1 METHKASILFARVS
15 SKDQEETGYSLPAQ
29 LKLLN
34 EYTKRSELYLKPVKE
49 FAIAESASAQKQRVI
64 FREMIKF
71 ATDNH
76 IKIIICEKIDRITRS
91 IKDAAEINMWLEE
104 DKEREIHCVK
114 ESIVVSANLPAHQK
128 LLWHMKV
135 TIAQFYI
142 DNLGEE
148 VRKGQA
154 QKATQGWFPSKPPI
168 GYKTIG
174 DNGHKIHILDD
185 DKAPLVKKMFELYS
199 TGNHSLKSITIL
211 MEEIGLRNDNR
222 RPLVKSRIAE
232 LLVNPYY
239 IGRFIWKDKLY
250 EGKQQALISED
261 LFNKVGD
268 MLKSKTTPKS
278 KKHNF
283 IFKGLFKCN
292 ECHGTIT
299 WEVQKGIVYGHCNHY
314 RNCSQKAWVKEA
326 DVKPEVE
333 RFIKNLEIKNK
344 RIIEWMREALK
355 SKYKEE
361 NEVYT
366 HSVDELHLEK
376 NRIQK
381 MLDNL
386 YDDKLSERIDLDTYN
401 SKFEQLKSKKLE
413 TEQIINKYS
422 SKADAFQKIGINLY
436 ELSQQSEAIYL
447 KASIEEKRELM
458 RLVFEE
464 MNINEGKV
472 ILKYT
477 KPFETLRDTV
487 AKTNSSKVIKK
498 ENFDRNIFELSK
510 SVTVQAQYTPLEIE
524 MNNILDSQD
533 SNLDSSR

>member
-1 METHKASILFARVS
+1 MNNSKPCILFARVS

-34 EYTKRSELYLKPVKE
+34 EYAKRSELHLMPVKE
-49 FAIAESASAQKQRVI
+49 IPIAESASAQKQRVI
-64 FREMIKF
+64 FKDMIKF
-71 ATDNH
+71 ATDNQ

-174 DNGHKIHILDD
+174 DNGHKIHIIDD
-185 DKAPLVKKMFELYS
+185 EKAPLIRKMFEVYS
-199 TGNHSLKSITIL
+199 TGNHSLKSLTIL
-211 MEEIGLRNDNR
+211 MEELGLRNDNGR
-222 RPLVKSRIAE
+222 ALVKSRIAE
-232 LLVNPYY
+232 LLINPYY
-239 IGRFIWKDKLY
+239 IGKFIWKDKLF

-261 LFNKVGD
+261 LFNTVGE

-283 IFKGLFKCN
+283 LFKGLFRCK
-292 ECHGTIT
+292 ECQGTIT
-299 WEVQKGIVYGHCNHY
+299 WEIQKGIVYGHCNHY
-314 RNCSQKAWVKEA
+314 RNCSQKAWVKET
-326 DVKPEVE
+326 DVKPHVE
-333 RFIKNLEIKNK
+333 RFIKDLEIKNE
-344 RIIEWMREALK
+344 RIIEWIRDSLK
-355 SKYKEE
+355 NKYKEE

-366 HSVDELHLEK
+366 RSVEELHGEK

-386 YDDKLSERIDLDTYN
+386 YDDKLSERINLDTYN
-401 SKFEQLKSKKLE
+401 SKFEELKGKKSQVE
-413 TEQIINKYS
+413 TNINKYS
-422 SKADAFQKIGINLY
+422 TKADAFQKIGINLY
-436 ELSQQSEAIYL
+436 ELSQRGEVMYS
-447 KASIEEKRELM
+447 KASSEEKRELM

-464 MNINEGKV
+464 MNINEGQV

-477 KPFETLRDTV
+477 KPFEILRNTV
-487 AKTNSSKVIKK
+487 TKTNSSKVVKK
-498 ENFDRNIFELSK
+498 ENFNENIFELSRN
-510 SVTVQAQYTPLEIE
+510 VTVQAQYTPLEIE
-524 MNNILDSQD
+524 MNHILAD
-533 SNLDSSR
+533 